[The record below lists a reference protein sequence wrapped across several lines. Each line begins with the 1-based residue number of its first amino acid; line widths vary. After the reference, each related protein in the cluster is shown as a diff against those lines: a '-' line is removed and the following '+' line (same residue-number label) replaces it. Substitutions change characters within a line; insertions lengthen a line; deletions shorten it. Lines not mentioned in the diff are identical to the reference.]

1 MLAMRCHE
9 FDANIEEILSGAALP
24 EADEHMRQCE
34 RCTSHFRARAAV
46 KNSLRHLGA
55 AAVSGPSRATDRAV
69 MEGYRRLRL
78 QPAAGSATLPAARG
92 ARLLN
97 FPRKATAISALRAPI
112 SWLAMRPQQALW
124 GGAAAAAVAV
134 AVLGTG
140 LYRFD
145 QISPAGSMAA
155 SPAVRAVETAHSA
168 PATEASS
175 LPAKEA
181 SAVQH
186 VTAMEGAASGRA
198 TALAAKVSPRPS
210 VSPETK
216 EASAPAVARTE
227 VASAAAAAEPQ
238 AVTAAPAAASPVLHL
253 ASTGAANAG
262 AMPAGVAGTVGVEPA
277 PSQVGATWP
286 GYSNLMYCDPL
297 VCSGPMPVVR
307 IRVPAR
313 QVSPDVNPGAG
324 DGYVNADVV
333 IGPDGVARAIRV
345 AN

>member
-1 MLAMRCHE
+1 MRCHE

-24 EADEHMRQCE
+24 ETDEHMRQCE
-34 RCTSHFRARAAV
+34 RCTSHFRARAVV

-55 AAVSGPSRATDRAV
+55 AAISGPSRATDHAV

-78 QPAAGSATLPAARG
+78 EPAGGFATIPAARG

-97 FPRKATAISALRAPI
+97 FPRKATALSALRAPI

-124 GGAAAAAVAV
+124 GGAAAAAVAA
-134 AVLGTG
+134 AVLGAG

-145 QISPAGSMAA
+145 QISPAGSTAA

-168 PATEASS
+168 PVSEAPS
-175 LPAKEA
+175 LQAAEA
-181 SAVQH
+181 PLAQH
-186 VTAMEGAASGRA
+186 VNTMEGVASGRS
-198 TALAAKVSPRPS
+198 TALAAKVSPQPS
-210 VSPETK
+210 ISAETK
-216 EASAPAVARTE
+216 EASAPALARTE
-227 VASAAAAAEPQ
+227 VAS
-238 AVTAAPAAASPVLHL
+238 APAAASPVLHL

-262 AMPAGVAGTVGVEPA
+262 AMPAGVTGTVGVEPA

>member
-9 FDANIEEILSGAALP
+9 FDANIEELLSGTAMP

-46 KNSLRHLGA
+46 KNNLRHLGA
-55 AAVSGPSRATDRAV
+55 AAISGPSRATDRAV

-78 QPAAGSATLPAARG
+78 QPAADAATQPSARR
-92 ARLLN
+92 ARLLS
-97 FPRKATAISALRAPI
+97 FPRKASALSALRAPI
-112 SWLAMRPQQALW
+112 SLLPMRPQQALW

-134 AVLGTG
+134 AVLGAG
-140 LYRFD
+140 LYRSN
-145 QISPAGSMAA
+145 QISPAANVAA
-155 SPAVRAVETAHSA
+155 SPAVRAVETAHGA
-168 PATEASS
+168 PASEAPV
-175 LPAKEA
+175 PALEA
-181 SAVQH
+181 AAAQH
-186 VTAMEGAASGRA
+186 VATMEGAASGRA
-198 TALAAKVSPRPS
+198 TALAAKVNSRPS
-210 VSPETK
+210 VSPEMK
-216 EASAPAVARTE
+216 EASAPAAARTE
-227 VASAAAAAEPQ
+227 VASAAVAAEPP
-238 AVTAAPAAASPVLHL
+238 AVSAAPAAASPVLHL

-262 AMPAGVAGTVGVEPA
+262 AMPTGAAATVGVEPA

-313 QVSPDVNPGAG
+313 QVSPDANPGTG